1 MPCDAD
7 PSKCACTYMSCS
19 RRGNCCAC
27 ISFHRMNG
35 EVPGC
40 LFTPEGEKTY
50 DRSRANYLRDCQKH

>member
-1 MPCDAD
+1 
-7 PSKCACTYMSCS
+7 
-19 RRGNCCAC
+19 
-27 ISFHRMNG
+27 MNG